1 MDRIL
6 IAVALVLGVVGCGGT
21 SSPPQT
27 AGSAAPADGS
37 GDAAG
42 TGTAAADGDKG
53 ELMIAKMREYKA
65 TVCACKDAA
74 CVETAQKEIMD
85 WALAHAEDLKDV
97 KPTADQEAEATRLD
111 GEIEACEGKLTGGAV
126 AGSGATP
133 SITAAEILA
142 KMAEYKD
149 KVCACKDNA
158 CVEKIEIEMG
168 EWARA
173 NMEAMMALTPTKA
186 EDAEADKIQAR
197 HDGVPREARE
207 EEVARS
213 RRGV

>member
-186 EDAEADKIQAR
+186 EDAEADTIEAAMTACRDKIAK
-197 HDGVPREARE
+197 PAKKP
-207 EEVARS
+207 
-213 RRGV
+213 